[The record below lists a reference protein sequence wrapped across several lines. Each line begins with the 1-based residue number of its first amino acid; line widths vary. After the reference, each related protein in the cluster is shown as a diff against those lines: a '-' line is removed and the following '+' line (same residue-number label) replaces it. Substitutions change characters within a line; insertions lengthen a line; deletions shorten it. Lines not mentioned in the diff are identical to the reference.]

1 MMPYTFMARL
11 YLLFRRL
18 SCHLLLRQQRKQ
30 LTDCT
35 SVQVSFL
42 PRLPKTPTKP
52 GARGDDDEDSARS
65 RMQDPVATGDALEFD
80 FICVGGTEDM
90 RRGESIR
97 SWPQYLT
104 TTALKLLAIRCC
116 CCCPAALLPL
126 LFILFP

>member
-1 MMPYTFMARL
+1 MPYTFMARL

-52 GARGDDDEDSARS
+52 GARGEDDEDSARS

-80 FICVGGTEDM
+80 FIPVGGMEEGKG
-90 RRGESIR
+90 GESQLATV
-97 SWPQYLT
+97 PYL
-104 TTALKLLAIRCC
+104 LL
-116 CCCPAALLPL
+116 
-126 LFILFP
+126 

>member
-80 FICVGGTEDM
+80 SIPVGGMEEGKG
-90 RRGESIR
+90 GE
-97 SWPQYLT
+97 WQ
-104 TTALKLLAIRCC
+104 LATVPYHHCSE
-116 CCCPAALLPL
+116 ASGDALLL
-126 LFILFP
+126 CCSAAASFLFISIMLV

>member
-1 MMPYTFMARL
+1 MHSWLVFICFSAACL
-11 YLLFRRL
+11 AG
-18 SCHLLLRQQRKQ
+18 LLLRQQRKQ

-80 FICVGGTEDM
+80 FTSVGGTEEGKG
-90 RRGESIR
+90 GESQLATVPYHHC
-97 SWPQYLT
+97 SEASGD
-104 TTALKLLAIRCC
+104 ALMLLLLCC
-116 CCCPAALLPL
+116 FAASSFH
-126 LFILFP
+126 FISIILV